1 MRRILFYRTESG
13 FCPVQEFLESL
24 PNRVAQKVVWVLKLV
39 RELDRVP
46 TSYLK
51 KLRDSGDIWEVRA
64 DVGNTA
70 CRLLGFVEEEELIVL
85 TNAFRKR
92 SQKTPMKEIGVAEQ
106 RKADYASRRKH
117 HG

>member
-1 MRRILFYRTESG
+1 
-13 FCPVQEFLESL
+13 
-24 PNRVAQKVVWVLKLV
+24 
-39 RELDRVP
+39 
-46 TSYLK
+46 
-51 KLRDSGDIWEVRA
+51 
-64 DVGNTA
+64 